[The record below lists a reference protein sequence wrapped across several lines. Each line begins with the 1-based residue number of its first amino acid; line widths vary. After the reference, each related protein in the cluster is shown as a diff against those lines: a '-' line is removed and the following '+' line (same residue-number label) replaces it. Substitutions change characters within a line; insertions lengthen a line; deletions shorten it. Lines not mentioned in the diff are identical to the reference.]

1 MPPAAIVLTTFS
13 VTQPLPL
20 MEYFTW
26 KLVAGVSSRFLMR
39 TLTIVEAFNCVDVN
53 IRPDFGERRASI
65 SKSLSEI
72 VPLQVPVFGWREIA
86 TALLPVFP
94 FILGRTVSQ

>member
-1 MPPAAIVLTTFS
+1 MVVSTFS

-20 MEYFTW
+20 IEYFNW

-39 TLTIVEAFNCVDVN
+39 MLTIVEAFNWVDVN
-53 IRPDFGERRASI
+53 IRPDFGEIRASI

-72 VPLQVPVFGWREIA
+72 VPLQVPVFGCREIA
-86 TALLPVFP
+86 TALLPAFP
-94 FILGRTVSQ
+94 FILGRTVTQ